1 MRAAEPLPHADRAAA
16 KVRRRRKERA
26 GRVAEFVAAVFL
38 MAKGYRIVRHREQTP
53 MGELDLIAVRGR
65 RLAFVE
71 VKYRDQPA
79 DPGATVA
86 RRQSNRI
93 ARAAEMWAWK
103 HPAYRDYHFGLDIIT
118 ISPWR
123 LPRHL
128 IDGLQPI

>member
-1 MRAAEPLPHADRAAA
+1 MEFQDRIREHFDASVETKRRSRDAIAAD
-16 KVRRRRKERA
+16 
-26 GRVAEFVAAVFL
+26 
-38 MAKGYRIVRHREQTP
+38 
-53 MGELDLIAVRGR
+53 
-65 RLAFVE
+65 
-71 VKYRDQPA
+71 
-79 DPGATVA
+79 
-86 RRQSNRI
+86 I